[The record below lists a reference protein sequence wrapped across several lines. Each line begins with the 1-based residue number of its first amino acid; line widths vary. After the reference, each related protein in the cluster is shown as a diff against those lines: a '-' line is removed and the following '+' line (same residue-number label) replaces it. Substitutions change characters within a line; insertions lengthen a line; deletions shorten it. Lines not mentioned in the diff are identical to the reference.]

1 MKEKKE
7 ENKVL
12 LTFVGS
18 NDAGSLLENSKGEG
32 AIITALKNE
41 KFDEV
46 ILLWNENNFTNPRYS
61 EIVKHLKKEIKNNKF
76 ANKIRDFKF
85 DFADVTNHN
94 QIYTSLKSYVDKLP
108 KNENIN
114 YTASI
119 TSGTPAMQVC
129 WILLGESGE
138 FSGEFPLRLIQV
150 KDPKFGKSKNIEVEL
165 GTTLPK
171 IISLKEEV
179 ESLKKDLVPTAI
191 IDINRGE
198 LSIGGAIIKLSPIEF
213 CYYRYFAE
221 RVVAGLGDERFSGY
235 QVSLA
240 FMKKIYENHE
250 ESFEFLD
257 TNRMDL
263 GKMIKKQEE
272 LGIQTFRGNI
282 SKANKRIKETLN
294 NETLFDYFQ
303 ISGNGGR
310 GAKFYGIKASSDKL
324 QIKKE

>member
-1 MKEKKE
+1 MKKQKEKT
-7 ENKVL
+7 KVL

-18 NDAGSLLENSKGEG
+18 NDAGSLLENRKGEG

-46 ILLWNENNFTNPRYS
+46 ILLWNENNFISPSYT
-61 EIVKHLKKEIKNNKF
+61 EIVKHLKKEIRKNIFVNR
-76 ANKIRDFKF
+76 ISDFKF
-85 DFADVTNHN
+85 DFPDVTNHN
-94 QIYTSLKSYVDKLP
+94 QIYTSLKSFVDKLP

-129 WILLGESGE
+129 WVLLGESGE
-138 FSGEFPLRLIQV
+138 FSEEFPLRLIQV
-150 KDPKFGKSKNIEVEL
+150 KDPKFGKSKNIEVKL

-198 LSIGGAIIKLSPIEF
+198 LSIGGTIIKLSPIEF

-221 RVVAGLGDERFSGY
+221 RVISGLGDERFSGF
-235 QVSLA
+235 QISLD
-240 FMKKIYENHE
+240 FMIKIYEYHKQ
-250 ESFEFLD
+250 SFEFLD
-257 TNRMDL
+257 ANRMDL
-263 GKMIKKQEE
+263 ERMITNKEKF
-272 LGIQTFRGNI
+272 GIQTFRGNV

-294 NETLFDYFQ
+294 NESLSDYFQ
-303 ISGNGGR
+303 ISVNGGR
-310 GAKFYGIKASSDKL
+310 GAKFYGIKASGDKL
-324 QIKKE
+324 RIKKD

>member
-1 MKEKKE
+1 VKEKKE
-7 ENKVL
+7 KTKVL

-41 KFDEV
+41 QFDEV
-46 ILLWNENNFTNPRYS
+46 ILLWNENNFTNPSYS

-76 ANKIRDFKF
+76 ANKISNFKF

-94 QIYTSLKSYVDKLP
+94 QIYTSLKSCVDKLP
-108 KNENIN
+108 KNKNIN

-138 FSGEFPLRLIQV
+138 FSEEFPLRLIQV

-171 IISLKEEV
+171 IIGLKEEV

-198 LSIGGAIIKLSPIEF
+198 LSIGGTIIKLSPIEF

-221 RVVAGLGDERFSGY
+221 RVIAGLGDERFSGF

-240 FMKKIYENHE
+240 FMNKIYENHKQ
-250 ESFEFLD
+250 SFEFLD

-294 NETLFDYFQ
+294 NETLSDYFQ
-303 ISGNGGR
+303 ISVNGGR
-310 GAKFYGIKASSDKL
+310 GAKFYGIKASIDKL
-324 QIKKE
+324 LIKK

>member
-7 ENKVL
+7 KTNVL

-18 NDAGSLLENSKGEG
+18 NDAGRLLENSKGEG

-41 KFDEV
+41 SFDEV
-46 ILLWNENNFTNPRYS
+46 ILLWNENNYS
-61 EIVKHLKKEIKNNKF
+61 TPTYTDIVKHLKKEIKQLGLARKVVDH
-76 ANKIRDFKF
+76 KMDIT
-85 DFADVTNHN
+85 DVTNHN
-94 QIYTSLKSYVDKLP
+94 QIYTSIKSHADKLP
-108 KNENIN
+108 KNDNVK

-138 FSGEFPLRLIQV
+138 FSEEYPLRLIQV

-165 GTTLPK
+165 GTALPK

-179 ESLKKDLVPTAI
+179 ETLKKDLVPTAT
-191 IDINRGE
+191 IDIGRGE
-198 LSIGGAIIKLSPIEF
+198 LSIGGNVIKLSPIEF

-221 RVVAGLGDERFSGY
+221 RVSAGLGDERFSGF
-235 QVSLA
+235 VVTLN
-240 FMKKIYENHE
+240 FMEKIYKYHE

-272 LGIQTFRGNI
+272 LGIQTFRGNV

-294 NETLFDYFQ
+294 NETLSDYFQ
-303 ISGNGGR
+303 ISVNGGR
-310 GAKFYGIKASSDKL
+310 GAKFYGIKATIDKL
-324 QIKKE
+324 KIKKE